1 MALRAEVLK
10 DRCISSGRCVGD
22 EPTAFRFD
30 TDELAELLPGV
41 ETMNEQRLLRIARD
55 CPGEAIVLF
64 NEHGVAIDL
73 H

>member
-1 MALRAEVLK
+1 MPIRAEVLK

-30 TDELAELLPGV
+30 ADELVELRGGV
-41 ETMNEQRLLRIARD
+41 TTMSEQKLIRIARD
-55 CPGEAIVLF
+55 CPGEAIVLYDDN
-64 NEHGVAIDL
+64 NEVIDL

>member
-1 MALRAEVLK
+1 MPIRAEVLK

-30 TDELAELLPGV
+30 ADELVELLGGV
-41 ETMNEQRLLRIARD
+41 TTMSEQKLIRIARD
-55 CPGEAIVLF
+55 CPGEAIVLYDDN
-64 NEHGVAIDL
+64 NEVIDL